1 MNDIYRIKYLVELLN
16 YHNNL
21 YYNMSHPEISDM
33 EYDKLFYE
41 LVELE
46 NKTGFIL
53 STSPT
58 QTVGYE
64 VKSELQKVQHNHPM
78 LSLAKTKDWNEFIKY
93 FGSKDVIGML
103 KMDGLTCSL
112 KYIDGELVSAETRGN
127 GEIGEDI
134 LHNAKT
140 ITTIPKKIQYKDELI
155 IDGEVI
161 CTLDNFKLFVTE
173 YKNPRNFAS
182 GSIRLLDS
190 QECAKRNL
198 TFVVWNVIKGFDEEN
213 SFLKKLELIEEQGFT
228 VVPWTSSFDWD
239 AKEFLIEEAR
249 NLGYPIDGLVGRF
262 DDIKYGKS
270 LGSTSH
276 HNNSAYAFKFYDE
289 IYESTLKNIE
299 WTIGR
304 TGVLTPTAVF
314 EPVEIDGTMVERA
327 SLHNI
332 SVMTEILGGAWVG
345 RPIKVYKANMI
356 IPQLIANPEDLTYI
370 PGKEAKW
377 LHIPKYCPICGGET
391 KIKKDNDSKVLV
403 CNNPSCAGK
412 NLARFVHF
420 VGRKAMNIDGLSE
433 KTLELLISNG
443 YIHNFKDIYHLSE
456 HADELYSLDGLGEK
470 SVKNLLQSI
479 EKSRDITLDRFITA
493 IGIPNIGSSA
503 ARTISQYF
511 NGDHFDFTYALSNG
525 FDFTKLNDFGSVMN
539 ESLHNW
545 WGNKDPMVELL
556 SLEMHFIRED
566 NNKNTKL
573 SGLSFCITGSLTHF
587 SNRDALIAD
596 IESHGGKFVSSVSS
610 KCNYLINNDCLSTS
624 SKNKKAQSLGIP
636 IITEELYLDLIGG

>member
-46 NKTGFIL
+46 DKTGFIL

-127 GEIGEDI
+127 GEVGEDI

-140 ITTIPKKIQYKDELI
+140 ITTIPKKIQYKNELI

-161 CTLDNFKLFVTE
+161 CTFDNFKSFSTE

-213 SFLKKLELIEEQGFT
+213 SFLKKLELIEKQGFT

-239 AKEFLIEEAR
+239 AKEFLIEEAG

-276 HNNSAYAFKFYDE
+276 HNNSAYAFKFYDDT
-289 IYESTLKNIE
+289 YETVLRDVEWNTTRTGMIAPVAVFDPIDLDGAITTRATLHNVSIIEQLELGIGDTITVYRSNMVIPKIDNNLTRSNTLKIPTFCPCCGNRA
-299 WTIGR
+299 TIK
-304 TGVLTPTAVF
+304 
-314 EPVEIDGTMVERA
+314 
-327 SLHNI
+327 
-332 SVMTEILGGAWVG
+332 MT
-345 RPIKVYKANMI
+345 
-356 IPQLIANPEDLTYI
+356 
-370 PGKEAKW
+370 
-377 LHIPKYCPICGGET
+377 
-391 KIKKDNDSKVLV
+391 DNSKVLT
-403 CNNPSCAGK
+403 CTNPNCTAK

-420 VGRKAMNIDGLSE
+420 VSRKAMNIDGLSE

-503 ARTISQYF
+503 AKTISQYF

-539 ESLHNW
+539 ESLHSW
-545 WGNKDPMVELL
+545 WDNKDPMVELL
-556 SLEMHFIRED
+556 PLEIHFIKEE

-587 SNRDALIAD
+587 VNRDALIAD

-610 KCNYLINNDCLSTS
+610 KCNYLINNDCLSAS

-636 IITEELYLDLIGG
+636 IITEEFYLDLVGG